1 MNAETI
7 FVRNKRKES
16 RFYIDN
22 EFLNGYAKKVGSVGQ
37 SVYLALCRHER
48 EGKAFP
54 GVRHLAKE
62 LNISTSSV
70 SRGIK
75 YLLEYNIIKVKIGKQ
90 GKYIYYLL
98 DRNQWKHIK
107 KETWSNQPKK
117 KTKRSIIER

>member
-1 MNAETI
+1 MDEKKI
-7 FVRNKRKES
+7 LVRDKRKES

-75 YLLEYNIIKVKIGKQ
+75 YLLEYSIITIKIGKQ
-90 GKYIYYLL
+90 GKYTYFLL

-107 KETWSNQPKK
+107 KDDWSNKK
-117 KTKRSIIER
+117 KEGKRSIIER